1 VSSVAIK
8 SPVKTMKTVFISYTK
23 KDKEIACSIYKM
35 LKEHG
40 LSPWID
46 VENILPGQVWEI
58 AIEKAIRG
66 CSLFI
71 ACLSKNSVHKRGYV
85 QAEFKKALKVW
96 EMIPEEQAF
105 IIPVRLDECEVPFQF
120 SKFHYLDYFSEE
132 GPLKLVKTL
141 HAYLGTELDFTLD
154 KKNMVIDAAQKV
166 FLVEIA
172 KVPGRREQVIDYL
185 INSLNLRVDPTERY
199 WSYVIL
205 GELGGEEA
213 KDVILK
219 GLDDKNEFARQG
231 AEDALKLLE
240 HFRT

>member
-1 VSSVAIK
+1 
-8 SPVKTMKTVFISYTK
+8 MKTIFISYSKEDK
-23 KDKEIACSIYKM
+23 KVTCSIYKM

-58 AIEKAIRG
+58 VIEKAIRE

-71 ACLSKNSVHKRGYV
+71 ACLSKNSVQKRGYI
-85 QAEFKKALKVW
+85 QAEFKKALKAL

-132 GPLKLVKTL
+132 GPIKLVKTI

-172 KVPGRREQVIDYL
+172 KEPGRREQVIDYL
-185 INSLNLRVDPTERY
+185 INSLDLRIDPTERY
-199 WSYVIL
+199 WTYVTL
-205 GELGGEEA
+205 GELGGEQA
-213 KDVILK
+213 KAVILK
-219 GLDDKNEFARQG
+219 GFDDKNEFARQG
-231 AEDALKLLE
+231 ADDALRLLE
-240 HFRT
+240 QSNVASHLT